1 MFNYPN
7 YYINRP
13 IPSQPI
19 ITTPQLHYN
28 PNLQIIN
35 NKISFDEYKNKFKHY
50 PVNIYKQTP
59 NYNTVKSQIISHNK
73 YDDIPENLNEIYNY
87 SSSRMNNL
95 AQSYAFSQN
104 YQTPYTN
111 YYKTPLPPIITPYN
125 IITRS
130 IPTPMPIIPDSF
142 MHKYNFAKP
151 IFGSSLKGP
160 NIPFRDYSNNFGL
173 KVHNEPNFYQ
183 APSRDTI
190 LPSIQGHNHPTFG
203 GDHFLAFA
211 MAMLKQMDRNEKKNV
226 DLLKDTLKR
235 QEEEM
240 EKLREKER
248 KRRKKKKDKK
258 KKEKDKDEEESSEES
273 EKKKDLGVGKTKPK
287 KLKDIELIHDWWHLC
302 RDFVNIYIFIS
313 TAKKYS
319 NYAKIRNRI
328 IEDRS
333 KAIVKEFAILKDWI
347 IAVEEPLWKELKIMD
362 DLDLY
367 FTNID
372 SSSKIKI
379 QSQKIN
385 ALIQKY
391 IENLISK
398 CSKLN
403 DIPDKVL
410 EILYEYIKDNGYFAK
425 NYLNTFQVNRL
436 DFGFYGNTRKLNNEQ
451 SGMLLSFL
459 IISGITVQS
468 LFLHLKEIFKDE
480 FNKRINTNILVV
492 GSVLHYI
499 NVNAFKDNPTQNR
512 EPSILFN
519 YYRNYHIFNEQL
531 EKQHDVLNSNALFL
545 DNDEMGDYLIPE
557 NKINRYWEFNEQFS
571 SSIESFIHLWGC
583 KLAKAIKNRYSINDP
598 NLKVKKKLEAPS
610 TKKFTKD
617 SSDSENN
624 ENEEEEDD

>member
-1 MFNYPN
+1 ME
-7 YYINRP
+7 
-13 IPSQPI
+13 
-19 ITTPQLHYN
+19 
-28 PNLQIIN
+28 
-35 NKISFDEYKNKFKHY
+35 KMK
-50 PVNIYKQTP
+50 
-59 NYNTVKSQIISHNK
+59 
-73 YDDIPENLNEIYNY
+73 
-87 SSSRMNNL
+87 
-95 AQSYAFSQN
+95 
-104 YQTPYTN
+104 
-111 YYKTPLPPIITPYN
+111 
-125 IITRS
+125 
-130 IPTPMPIIPDSF
+130 
-142 MHKYNFAKP
+142 
-151 IFGSSLKGP
+151 
-160 NIPFRDYSNNFGL
+160 
-173 KVHNEPNFYQ
+173 
-183 APSRDTI
+183 
-190 LPSIQGHNHPTFG
+190 
-203 GDHFLAFA
+203 
-211 MAMLKQMDRNEKKNV
+211 EKK
-226 DLLKDTLKR
+226 K
-235 QEEEM
+235 
-240 EKLREKER
+240 

-258 KKEKDKDEEESSEES
+258 KKEKDKDEKESSEES

-313 TAKKYS
+313 TAKKYA

-480 FNKRINTNILVV
+480 FNKRINTNILLV
-492 GSVLHYI
+492 GSILHYI

-545 DNDEMGDYLIPE
+545 DNDEMVDYLIPE